1 MYDIVVFISPKFTVD
16 DKQKI
21 AELMRTHEIE
31 TTTDPNVATAILE
44 PSLKKTTPKTIGMVL
59 ENAPQNLTLADI
71 AQIVVEQTRG
81 EIFELK
87 QHMEQMEYIKNFEL
101 KQPEYIKNMV
111 IPEVSAAQT
120 ALPKKSYHKKTHT
133 YDTSKKQFNYI
144 NKIRNKTVF
153 NRTRHK

>member
-1 MYDIVVFISPKFTVD
+1 MSDIIVFISPKFTD
-16 DKQKI
+16 ADKEKI
-21 AELMRTHEIE
+21 AESMRIHEIE
-31 TTTDPNVATAILE
+31 ITTDPNIATAILE

-59 ENAPQNLTLADI
+59 ENAPQNLTVADI
-71 AQIVVEQTRG
+71 AQILVEQTRG

-87 QHMEQMEYIKNFEL
+87 Q
-101 KQPEYIKNMV
+101 PEYIKNVV

-153 NRTRHK
+153 NRTKHK

>member
-1 MYDIVVFISPKFTVD
+1 MSDIIVFISPKFTD
-16 DKQKI
+16 ADKEKI
-21 AELMRTHEIE
+21 AESMRIHEIE
-31 TTTDPNVATAILE
+31 ITTDPNIATAILE

-59 ENAPQNLTLADI
+59 ENAPKNLTLADI
-71 AQIVVEQTRG
+71 AQILVEQTRG

-87 QHMEQMEYIKNFEL
+87 Q
-101 KQPEYIKNMV
+101 PEYIKNVV

-153 NRTRHK
+153 NRTKHK

>member
-1 MYDIVVFISPKFTVD
+1 MSDIIVFISPKFTD
-16 DKQKI
+16 ADKEKI
-21 AELMRTHEIE
+21 AESMRIHEIE

-71 AQIVVEQTRG
+71 AQIVIDQTRG
-81 EIFELK
+81 EIFEIK
-87 QHMEQMEYIKNFEL
+87 QHMEHMEYIKNV
-101 KQPEYIKNMV
+101 V

-133 YDTSKKQFNYI
+133 YDASKKQFNYI

-153 NRTRHK
+153 NRTKHK

>member
-1 MYDIVVFISPKFTVD
+1 MSDIIVFISPKFTD
-16 DKQKI
+16 ADKEKI
-21 AELMRTHEIE
+21 AESMRIHEIE
-31 TTTDPNVATAILE
+31 ITTDPNIATAILE

-59 ENAPQNLTLADI
+59 ENAPKNLTLADI
-71 AQIVVEQTRG
+71 AQILVEQTRG

-87 QHMEQMEYIKNFEL
+87 QHMEQMEYIKNV
-101 KQPEYIKNMV
+101 V

-153 NRTRHK
+153 NRTKHK